1 MGRRVFVLLFTL
13 LTPSFHLGDCVGW
26 LGSAEARMAC
36 CEDESQCPMHAGAGD
51 HHLGSTAP
59 VSQADADRCCA
70 ASEDGD
76 SIPSALTV
84 HAAVVALPPAVQ
96 PMPDA
101 NVVAPLFEWLTP
113 EPSPP
118 DSVARHVL
126 LSTFLI

>member
-1 MGRRVFVLLFTL
+1 MSRRFFVLLFAL
-13 LTPSFHLGDCVGW
+13 LTPSFPMGDCVGW

-36 CEDESQCPMHAGAGD
+36 CEDESQCPMHAGSGD
-51 HHLGSTAP
+51 HRVGTTAS

-70 ASEDGD
+70 ASENGE
-76 SIPSALTV
+76 SIPSALTA
-84 HAAVVALPPAVQ
+84 HAAVVALLPADQ
-96 PMPDA
+96 PVPDA
-101 NVVAPLFEWLTP
+101 NVVAQLVEWLTP